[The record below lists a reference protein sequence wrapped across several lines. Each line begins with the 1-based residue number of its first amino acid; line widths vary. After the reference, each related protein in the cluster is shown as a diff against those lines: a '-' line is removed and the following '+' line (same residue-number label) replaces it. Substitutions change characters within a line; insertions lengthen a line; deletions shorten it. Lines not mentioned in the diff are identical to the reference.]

1 MHFFCQSSNATE
13 DQQNNQTFNT
23 GEEAKEEDVTNF
35 DEELESKTEIC
46 SFRSGDEA
54 TDLSGQ
60 YCELYEEAS
69 VVENDGPDTN
79 SEFVSPQGKLHANKY
94 IIVAKLL
101 VR

>member
-1 MHFFCQSSNATE
+1 M
-13 DQQNNQTFNT
+13 
-23 GEEAKEEDVTNF
+23 
-35 DEELESKTEIC
+35 ESKIEIC

-69 VVENDGPDTN
+69 AVENDGPDTN
-79 SEFVSPQGKLHANKY
+79 SEFVSPPEQGKLHANKY